1 MPLSVGDDLPTL
13 MMAGLKGSERVEYL
27 TVTDT
32 AALKNCSVQYIK
44 KLCKDGKLSCT
55 IEINDRKR
63 PKYLI
68 PVSAL
73 PADLQAKYYAR
84 QRQEAGIEPPKTAV
98 KQNKSRPK
106 MTFEDFSEAERESI
120 VMWKDILLEWQ
131 GYRNSFEGKKTEVD
145 KLFIGKCQL
154 EHPELQ
160 VSMDV
165 LYRKW
170 AAYKENDLAGILGK
184 RGGANKGAS
193 SIPDKVWNA
202 FLWYW
207 LDDNQPTVSTCFKAT
222 KEWTQDF
229 YPELLEQIPSERAF
243 RRHLERDVSEA
254 LKICARKGDKAMKD
268 RCEPYIDRMYDQLHA
283 NDVWIADNHTLDI
296 MTVDGDGVVHRLY
309 LTAFLDAKSG
319 VLVGWNITDTP
330 TSQSTVLAL
339 RHGIKR
345 FGIPKIV
352 YVDNGREFLTH
363 DIGGKGHRGRTSSED
378 EIMPP
383 TILQRLGIVMRNAL
397 VRNADAKPIERTF
410 STVTM
415 QFAREF
421 KGYCGGTI
429 MMKPESL
436 KRRIKEGRLPCDFE
450 VREALNDWID
460 YEFNMQEYGGKEAK
474 FRGMSRLDVW
484 NKDIKNV
491 GVRMAEESDLNLML
505 MRSTRFQKIKRNG
518 VYVTFSGEK
527 LWYMDYEHT
536 WEHIGEE
543 VYVRYDPA
551 DPRTVRIYDKDDR
564 YLWTWGVAD
573 KVMQDYITNKVDEL
587 SDAIA
592 IQNSVGRRI
601 KADLKAVAEG
611 LEPAQR
617 IDLLDMSVRRQQRNK
632 GDFMIE
638 LPSNIIPVRPSEQSK
653 DVLEQASGGEVVID
667 IRRINRNLE
676 SKKEE

>member
-1 MPLSVGDDLPTL
+1 
-13 MMAGLKGSERVEYL
+13 
-27 TVTDT
+27 
-32 AALKNCSVQYIK
+32 
-44 KLCKDGKLSCT
+44 
-55 IEINDRKR
+55 
-63 PKYLI
+63 
-68 PVSAL
+68 
-73 PADLQAKYYAR
+73 
-84 QRQEAGIEPPKTAV
+84 
-98 KQNKSRPK
+98 
-106 MTFEDFSEAERESI
+106 
-120 VMWKDILLEWQ
+120 
-131 GYRNSFEGKKTEVD
+131 
-145 KLFIGKCQL
+145 
-154 EHPELQ
+154 
-160 VSMDV
+160 
-165 LYRKW
+165 
-170 AAYKENDLAGILGK
+170 
-184 RGGANKGAS
+184 
-193 SIPDKVWNA
+193 
-202 FLWYW
+202 
-207 LDDNQPTVSTCFKAT
+207 
-222 KEWTQDF
+222 
-229 YPELLEQIPSERAF
+229 
-243 RRHLERDVSEA
+243 
-254 LKICARKGDKAMKD
+254 
-268 RCEPYIDRMYDQLHA
+268 
-283 NDVWIADNHTLDI
+283 
-296 MTVDGDGVVHRLY
+296 
-309 LTAFLDAKSG
+309 
-319 VLVGWNITDTP
+319 
-330 TSQSTVLAL
+330 
-339 RHGIKR
+339 
-345 FGIPKIV
+345 
-352 YVDNGREFLTH
+352 
-363 DIGGKGHRGRTSSED
+363 
-378 EIMPP
+378 
-383 TILQRLGIVMRNAL
+383 
-397 VRNADAKPIERTF
+397 
-410 STVTM
+410 
-415 QFAREF
+415 
-421 KGYCGGTI
+421 
-429 MMKPESL
+429 
-436 KRRIKEGRLPCDFE
+436 
-450 VREALNDWID
+450 
-460 YEFNMQEYGGKEAK
+460 MQEYGGKEAK